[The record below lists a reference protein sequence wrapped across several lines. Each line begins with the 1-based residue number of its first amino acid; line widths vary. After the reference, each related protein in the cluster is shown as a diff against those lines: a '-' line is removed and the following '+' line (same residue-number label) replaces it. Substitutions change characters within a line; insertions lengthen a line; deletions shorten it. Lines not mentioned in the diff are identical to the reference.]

1 MINTAINF
9 PLPLLQKKSATC
21 LALDPSPS
29 PPKKK
34 KKNSATCPVLDPS
47 PSSPK
52 KKKNNKIFGVHSS
65 CSFPAKE
72 FSGIS
77 GV

>member
-1 MINTAINF
+1 MINTAIKF
-9 PLPLLQKKSATC
+9 PLPLLQRKSATC

-29 PPKKK
+29 PPKE

-47 PSSPK
+47 PSSPKK